1 MNICLSLIH
10 IQMCIRDRY
19 RKLLYQSMIIRFGLI
34 NRPCHFIVLL
44 IFLLYQCSCTIS
56 KVSTYNPF
64 NKKALNS
71 TSLTS
76 AGTHFAS
83 ILFVKGGPKK
93 ITVEKVNVT
102 SKSFYS
108 TTSLNFT
115 SSNFNETFKL
125 QTAEDSSQYLVY
137 STTKLTVYAQNLT
150 LISSPYNAST
160 GATIVDCFYYENTS
174 RIIVV
179 EKGVIS
185 YSVVLI
191 YVGRCV

>member
-1 MNICLSLIH
+1 M
-10 IQMCIRDRY
+10 
-19 RKLLYQSMIIRFGLI
+19 
-34 NRPCHFIVLL
+34 
-44 IFLLYQCSCTIS
+44 
-56 KVSTYNPF
+56 
-64 NKKALNS
+64 
-71 TSLTS
+71 
-76 AGTHFAS
+76 
-83 ILFVKGGPKK
+83 
-93 ITVEKVNVT
+93 NVT

-191 YVGRCV
+191 YVGGNKKITLNVSNSVNYVKASIAVDSFYLLFLSKYVHVLINTTNENISEYNAMYFPSGVNTSSIDTYLYILAFSYSNQLFVMDTSNNSNIFTYT